1 MDGLRLN
8 HQTNHMQRGIR
19 ILLTYLSIAVLLVL
33 LAFVLPDRTT
43 ENTSSQPSCVKTEG
57 ACTEPGKAPADD
69 LMLENLSRQFIL
81 VSPVN

>member
-1 MDGLRLN
+1 MYGLRLN
-8 HQTNHMQRGIR
+8 HQTNHMQRGFR
-19 ILLTYLSIAVLLVL
+19 IIITYLSIAVLLVL

-43 ENTSSQPSCVKTEG
+43 ESTSSQPSCVKTEG
-57 ACTEPGKAPADD
+57 TCAEPGKAPADD